1 MVNTQMNNINAFP
14 KLMKIQWTNK
24 KYIIHTRCYII
35 LYMLYAITYATCYI
49 IEKNSKIMLD
59 KRESDYMGERM
70 YFT

>member
-1 MVNTQMNNINAFP
+1 MIFIYDMVNKQMSNIDAFP
-14 KLMKIQWTNK
+14 KLMKIHWTNK
-24 KYIIHTRCYII
+24 KVNI
-35 LYMLYAITYATCYI
+35 LYIPELTCYI

>member
-1 MVNTQMNNINAFP
+1 MVFFYDMVNTQMSNIDTFP

-24 KYIIHTRCYII
+24 KVSI
-35 LYMLYAITYATCYI
+35 LYIPELTRYI

>member
-1 MVNTQMNNINAFP
+1 M
-14 KLMKIQWTNK
+14 
-24 KYIIHTRCYII
+24 YTRCYII